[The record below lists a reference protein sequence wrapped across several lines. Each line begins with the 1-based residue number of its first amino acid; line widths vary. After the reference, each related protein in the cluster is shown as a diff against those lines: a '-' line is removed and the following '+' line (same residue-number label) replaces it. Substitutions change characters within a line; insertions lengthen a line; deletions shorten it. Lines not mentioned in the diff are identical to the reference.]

1 MNRDVASGGAPRES
15 GKLVRC
21 IMPDDG
27 TDIRLLNALHD
38 RFGIVRAETAPYRGV
53 AALGNA
59 KSKRGKL
66 PESIMVRVVTVI
78 CDASEAEA
86 VFDFM
91 FVEAHLDKP
100 NRGLIWQGPLIGTT
114 PFSLPAETVQ
124 GA

>member
-1 MNRDVASGGAPRES
+1 MSADVTSDRAPREA
-15 GKLVRC
+15 GKLIRC
-21 IMPDDG
+21 IVPDDG

-38 RFGIVRAETAPYRGV
+38 RFGIVRAETAPHRGI

-78 CDASEAEA
+78 CDAGEAEA

-100 NRGLIWQGPLIGTT
+100 GRGLMWQGPLIGTT
-114 PFSLPAETVQ
+114 PFRLPAETVQ